1 MPIANG
7 RTPPQCRD
15 EANFVRLGHCG
26 AGHPELLSAR
36 FPPRSFEPCDALGRS
51 QVVRQRILIPPSGGS
66 NPPAPATH
74 SANVQTSRHGAESPA
89 FCGPL
94 RARRLETD
102 GTCRAIAILR
112 ARSLMPIFQSPEF
125 ARTPAETGLRSGC
138 DGTAV
143 TAAEGRRDSRAL
155 GVLLPC
161 SDCAGLGQ
169 TMPSCSSCLAQDSGR
184 FRASQVTVRSAGA
197 RPSAMA

>member
-74 SANVQTSRHGAESPA
+74 SANVLSLRYAAQSA
-89 FCGPL
+89 PL
-94 RARRLETD
+94 RTRRSEPT
-102 GTCRAIAILR
+102 
-112 ARSLMPIFQSPEF
+112 EV
-125 ARTPAETGLRSGC
+125 GLS
-138 DGTAV
+138 
-143 TAAEGRRDSRAL
+143 RRISASRL
-155 GVLLPC
+155 
-161 SDCAGLGQ
+161 Q
-169 TMPSCSSCLAQDSGR
+169 Y
-184 FRASQVTVRSAGA
+184 
-197 RPSAMA
+197 RPSDLRKLPVGLVWGIWA

>member
-15 EANFVRLGHCG
+15 GANFVRLGHCG

-36 FPPRSFEPCDALGRS
+36 FPPRPLEPCDALGRS

-74 SANVQTSRHGAESPA
+74 SRNWETSPYAAQSPA

-94 RARRLETD
+94 RTRRLETD
-102 GTCRAIAILR
+102 GTGRVAAVLS
-112 ARSLMPIFQSPEF
+112 ARSPMPIFQSPEF
-125 ARTPAETGLRSGC
+125 ASGRARPA
-138 DGTAV
+138 
-143 TAAEGRRDSRAL
+143 RA
-155 GVLLPC
+155 G
-161 SDCAGLGQ
+161 SHAAGLTARSADATRACARFRCFGRAGGEPDQ
-169 TMPSCSSCLAQDSGR
+169 PRPNCSSCSVQGSRR
-184 FRASQVTVRSAGA
+184 FRVSCVTVGRRRRMGDA
-197 RPSAMA
+197 